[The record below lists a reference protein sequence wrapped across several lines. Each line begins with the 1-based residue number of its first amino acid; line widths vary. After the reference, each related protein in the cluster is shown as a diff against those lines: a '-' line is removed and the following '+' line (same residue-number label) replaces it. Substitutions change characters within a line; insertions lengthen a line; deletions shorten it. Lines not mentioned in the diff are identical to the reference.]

1 MTHTKCK
8 IIGLTGGIAT
18 GKSTVSKILQD
29 NGYIV
34 IDADGLSRK
43 IVEIGMPAYQKI
55 LDNFGVSILN
65 PDKSIDRKALGKLIF
80 SNEELKLQLNKITHP
95 YIFEELKKEID
106 KKCRANKFIFL
117 DIPLLFEEYSSF
129 MELEIDFEEIWLVY
143 VNEAT
148 QLNRLM
154 KRDNLD
160 REESNKRIS
169 SQMSMDVKSKMAN
182 VIIDNNN
189 DKLMLKSNVLS
200 ALLDLE

>member
-34 IDADGLSRK
+34 IDADVLSRRV
-43 IVEIGMPAYQKI
+43 VEIGMPAYQEI

-65 PDKSIDRKALGKLIF
+65 PDKSIDRKTLGKLIF
-80 SNEELKLQLNKITHP
+80 SNERLKLQLNKITHP

-106 KKCRANKFIFL
+106 KKCRENKLIFL
-117 DIPLLFEEYSSF
+117 DIPLLFEEYSSN

-154 KRDNLD
+154 KRDSLD

-169 SQMSMDVKSKMAN
+169 SQMSMDEKSRMAN
-182 VIIDNNN
+182 VIIDNNY